1 MSKFVWV
8 QKAKGNEAHTWLGS
22 QGQVKRLFST
32 CWCREAEGNVPQQ
45 VFEKPGWG
53 KGKRGTYLVGLSRP
67 SEMTLLY
74 TLVPWSW
81 GKWTQQVFEKPG
93 WVKVNPGQI
102 LFGSLK
108 SRIQFLGL
116 EGGLS
121 DEEVSGGPGQG
132 KRIIHM
138 LVSWGWAKRTPII
151 FEKAGW
157 GKVNTSQILFGPEGR
172 GKQVPYFLRFSSLR
186 PRETNPIA
194 MLVTRGWGKQT
205 QQVFEKPGW
214 VKVNPGQNLFGSTR
228 HIFG

>member
-1 MSKFVWV
+1 MSSLGPEGQGKRGTYLVGLSRPSETTLLYTLVPWSWGKRIPTSFCETRLRESKPRSKFVWV
-8 QKAKGNEAHTWLGS
+8 QKAEGNEAHTWLGS

-67 SEMTLLY
+67 SETTLLY

-102 LFGSLK
+102 LFGSFK

-116 EGGLS
+116 EGGWVMRKS
-121 DEEVSGGPGQG
+121 VVDQAKGNESY
-132 KRIIHM
+132 IH
-138 LVSWGWAKRTPII
+138 IY
-151 FEKAGW
+151 
-157 GKVNTSQILFGPEGR
+157 ILD
-172 GKQVPYFLRFSSLR
+172 VVY
-186 PRETNPIA
+186 I
-194 MLVTRGWGKQT
+194 
-205 QQVFEKPGW
+205 
-214 VKVNPGQNLFGSTR
+214 
-228 HIFG
+228 